1 MFQIHYGLFVL
12 SSLFIAAGRM
22 SEVLNV
28 NKTKK
33 VQQAR
38 IKITKTISEETKES
52 KKINNDI
59 NFLFVFE
66 S

>member
-1 MFQIHYGLFVL
+1 
-12 SSLFIAAGRM
+12 M